1 MSRKYSKGF
10 CIILL
15 LGILATSFLGNV
27 YAAEPTGEYLQYQEA
42 KPAGSSSALSTLS
55 YIFSLIITFA
65 LVIGLAYFASRF
77 LGKRMGISSAMG
89 NQKIISTLSLGANRG
104 IYVVE
109 IAGKFLVLGVTE
121 QNITVL
127 QEITD
132 SMEIEKIKA
141 EQLSIPDIPFEKV
154 FQRQLASLQ
163 KLSPKFP
170 NVFNLQQKDEEK
182 QEGEKR

>member
-1 MSRKYSKGF
+1 MSKNYSRGL
-10 CIILL
+10 CTLL
-15 LGILATSFLGNV
+15 LLCMIETAFLGTV
-27 YAAEPTGEYLQYQEA
+27 YAAEPTGEYLQYQES
-42 KPAGSSSALSTLS
+42 KPAAYSSGLSTLS
-55 YIFSLIITFA
+55 YVFSLMITFA

-77 LGKRMGISSAMG
+77 LGKKMGISSAMG
-89 NQKIISTLSLGANRG
+89 NQKIISSLSLGANRG

-121 QNITVL
+121 HSITVL

-132 SMEIEKIKA
+132 AMEIEKMKA

-154 FQRQLASLQ
+154 FQRQLVSLQ

-170 NVFNLQQKDEEK
+170 NVFNVQNQDEEK